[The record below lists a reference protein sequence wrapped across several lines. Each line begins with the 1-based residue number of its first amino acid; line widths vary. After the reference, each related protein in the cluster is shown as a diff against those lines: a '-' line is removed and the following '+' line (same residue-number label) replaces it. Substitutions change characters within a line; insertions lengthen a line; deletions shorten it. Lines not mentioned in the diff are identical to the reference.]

1 MIPDGF
7 KGRAKR
13 LDDLDVPRLASEIG
27 VSEDVIRAVLE
38 VESRGSGFDKQGRPA
53 MLFEPHVFYRRLGAG
68 EKRKRAVAEGLAYP
82 KWGEKKY
89 PRDSYPR
96 LLKAMEIDRAAALE
110 SASWGLAQIMGLNFE
125 AAGFNSAEE
134 MVAVFCDD
142 EEYHLSAMV
151 MFIKARG
158 LDDELRALGSARN
171 RDEMIAAARRFAAPW
186 NGPGYEKNKYHIRIP
201 DALIRW
207 RKIPDLSFRLDHAE
221 RETEVNEPIEA
232 EPAHVNWKQVQERL
246 VALGYHEVG
255 MIDGEP
261 GTRTRTAIF
270 AFQTDNGLPPTGE
283 PDDATLEAMEDAP
296 RREVAASRASG
307 KPKSAAVVVGDAAK
321 IGGGAVIVGGAVT
334 EALGQIEA
342 AKSILD
348 RARAAIEPLL
358 DIATKYPTIG
368 VIMLGVGLAVIGH
381 WIAREAIRK
390 FRSGELMR

>member
-27 VSEDVIRAVLE
+27 VSEDVMRAVLE

-110 SASWGLAQIMGLNFE
+110 SASWGLPQIMGLNFD
-125 AAGFNSAEE
+125 AAGFPNAEA

-142 EEYHLSAMV
+142 EEYHLKAMI
-151 MFIKARG
+151 MFIKVRG
-158 LDDELRALGSARN
+158 LDDELRRLDWAGFARGYNGAGYAKN
-171 RDEMIAAARRFAAPW
+171 RYDVRLAQA
-186 NGPGYEKNKYHIRIP
+186 Y
-201 DALIRW
+201 
-207 RKIPDLSFRLDHAE
+207 RKWQAVPDLPFTLAHAAL
-221 RETEVNEPIEA
+221 ETEANEPIEA
-232 EPAHVNWKQVQERL
+232 EPAHVNWKKVQERL

-261 GTRTRTAIF
+261 GTRTKTAIF
-270 AFQTDNGLPPTGE
+270 AFQTDNGLTATGE
-283 PDDATLEAMEDAP
+283 PDDATLEAMKDAP

-321 IGGGAVIVGGAVT
+321 IGGGAIVVGSAVT